1 MSVAALTRTNTVATG
16 ADSLVLARITLP
28 EVHLAIWHRPL
39 PPAFAALA
47 GADRAALDDI
57 DAGLELAALDTML
70 PVILA
75 DAGHRASA
83 DAVREIVS
91 LAAMFAAIMAADRLR
106 VRLEVVET
114 DACRR
119 FHADHVTARLL
130 TTLAGAGTQWM
141 HVGEDGAV
149 EQLAAGEVAIFKGQ
163 RWAEEPAILHRS
175 PPIAGSGTDRLLLVI
190 DPLG

>member
-1 MSVAALTRTNTVATG
+1 MSVAALARTEAVAIG
-16 ADSLVLARITLP
+16 GDSLVLARIVVP
-28 EVHLAIWHRPL
+28 EVHLAIWRRSL

-47 GADRAALDDI
+47 AADRAALDDV
-57 DAGLELAALDTML
+57 DAELELAALDTML

-75 DAGHRASA
+75 DAGHRAPA

-106 VRLEVVET
+106 IRLEVVET

-130 TTLAGAGTQWM
+130 TTLAGPGTQWM
-141 HVGEDGAV
+141 RVGEEGPP
-149 EQLAAGEVAIFKGQ
+149 EQLAAAEVAIFKGR